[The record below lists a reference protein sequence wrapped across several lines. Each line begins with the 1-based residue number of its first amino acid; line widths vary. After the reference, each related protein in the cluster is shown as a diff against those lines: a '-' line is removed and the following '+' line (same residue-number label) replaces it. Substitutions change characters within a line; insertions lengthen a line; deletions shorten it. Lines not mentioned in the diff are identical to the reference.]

1 MVSLYGWR
9 ARIYNKVW
17 GCSEWGMRAVMGDEN
32 IALSDRATRPG
43 APTFL
48 RSGPGIH
55 ALLFMAHGPLLG
67 PVSSRILKE
76 PL

>member
-1 MVSLYGWR
+1 
-9 ARIYNKVW
+9 
-17 GCSEWGMRAVMGDEN
+17 MGDEN